1 MPGLVAYYPF
11 TTGTGTTVDD
21 LAPLGPPLPLTLT
34 GQVAWHSSTNG
45 VVLAG
50 GVLHTSGPATKLLT
64 ALQATN
70 QSTVEL
76 WLVPATAVQEGP
88 ARFVAVRGT
97 TGPHVAMLGQRSQ
110 EVESWLQHT
119 GKNKGS
125 AKNTPWLTTTTQV
138 MTPQLLHVVHT
149 YDGRVERLYINGV
162 EQATLAIS
170 GTFATWNPAAVLYVG
185 NEPTLDRP
193 WKGVLRLL
201 AIYDRAL
208 SPTDIQQNF
217 AAGPDQ
223 Q

>member
-1 MPGLVAYYPF
+1 
-11 TTGTGTTVDD
+11 
-21 LAPLGPPLPLTLT
+21 
-34 GQVAWHSSTNG
+34 
-45 VVLAG
+45 
-50 GVLHTSGPATKLLT
+50 
-64 ALQATN
+64 
-70 QSTVEL
+70 
-76 WLVPATAVQEGP
+76 
-88 ARFVAVRGT
+88 
-97 TGPHVAMLGQRSQ
+97 
-110 EVESWLQHT
+110 
-119 GKNKGS
+119 
-125 AKNTPWLTTTTQV
+125 